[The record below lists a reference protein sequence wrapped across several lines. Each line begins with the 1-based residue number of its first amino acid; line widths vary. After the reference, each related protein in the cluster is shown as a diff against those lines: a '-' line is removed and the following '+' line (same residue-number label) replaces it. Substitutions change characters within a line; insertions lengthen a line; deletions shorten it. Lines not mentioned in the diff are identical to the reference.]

1 MRHVWLRAIAVLDA
15 TLVRDD
21 PLLLFDDAL
30 GLEVRL
36 SEVLGLWLVFH
47 GPSWRRARAT
57 SKRARDLRRFSAMKN
72 NKTPHNQDGQ
82 QPTRSAKETEER
94 LEEKE
99 HEEHGQANKDRIEA
113 KISTLKD

>member
-1 MRHVWLRAIAVLDA
+1 MND
-15 TLVRDD
+15 
-21 PLLLFDDAL
+21 
-30 GLEVRL
+30 
-36 SEVLGLWLVFH
+36 
-47 GPSWRRARAT
+47 
-57 SKRARDLRRFSAMKN
+57 

-99 HEEHGQANKDRIEA
+99 DEDQGQANKDRIEA